1 MALVAQRKPLISNL
15 LKHEYGSDHGFC
27 RETVTA
33 NIRAGADLSVGSV
46 LGKVTATGKYTL
58 HNPVATDGSEVAAA
72 VVLANTTVAAATD
85 TDVSVIVR
93 GPSVLRKQS
102 LVWDNAQ
109 DAGQQATA
117 IAEIEALGIVVREG
131 V

>member
-15 LKHEYGSDHGFC
+15 IKHEYASEHGFC
-27 RETVTA
+27 RETVVLNLAT
-33 NIRAGADLSVGSV
+33 GADVSVGSV
-46 LGKVTATGKYTL
+46 LGKVTATGKYEL
-58 HNPVATDGSEVAAA
+58 HSPAAVDGSEVAAA
-72 VVLANTTVAAATD
+72 VVIENKTVAATTD
-85 TDVSVIVR
+85 TEIAVVVR
-93 GPSVLRKQS
+93 GPLILRKQS

-117 IAEIEALGIVVREG
+117 IGEIEALGIVVREG